1 MTDTFDYGAAAGKKD
16 EQQDVPV
23 FTPDISTP
31 DPKPVATSFDFEAAA
46 GRRTKPPAVE
56 DGKPF
61 REITDPRGGPRVNQ
75 PEPPQWS
82 AFGTP
87 LPGTKAAEQGL
98 EIHPLSRAVLQ
109 NFDLTDDISGNS
121 AALRKIV
128 RRVDEK
134 SNPRSRLPVEE
145 LTDDQLTKIVE
156 QPRMQRALQIDS
168 ITRRRMAEDAE
179 EAAILRGEIPFML
192 AAEGSVDTMVRMMRP
207 PETRTPE
214 AIAAQ
219 QNRGFLDSAANAIQR
234 GIDRP
239 RFGLLI
245 SFAQSKAARGRAA
258 SGNPLQTFSDA
269 FKEGAFGAEGSI
281 QRKVT
286 TIPNPIDLL
295 YGLGQGI
302 GAIGDVYLSG
312 GYNEA
317 TASRL
322 EKEAYAELE
331 DAFRSLKRAEA
342 TTPMSR
348 PATRFMRGFQE
359 LPDDPVGALTGFLSL
374 LIDDP
379 AGFTAASSEV
389 LAEQTPIL
397 AASAV
402 VRKPLGGVAAI
413 STNALG
419 TYVSERFNVD
429 AQRIALVK
437 KRTGI
442 DLNTA
447 KGRADF
453 LVNAEAQE
461 VFSAYGRTRGA
472 IIATGVGVG
481 GAYFRSGTLVPMKS
495 LTGRFAEQTLV
506 SGVLD
511 GSFEAAAGLATT
523 GKIDVKE
530 AIAEAAFGT
539 NPVSVA
545 IESTL
550 SGRADYVR
558 LNDSKKAKAWLEGST
573 EIKGDIAGIPVVKLD
588 TAASVMGEKL
598 ESEGI
603 ETVYITASDLYTF
616 DQDGEVAE
624 TLGLNPE
631 DVARAAAEGGT
642 VEVSASTFVRHILG
656 KDGFDAL
663 LEHTMFDPT
672 GMTPAE
678 ARQYDEAGIGDQIQQ
693 QIEERVRSNLAPGLD
708 ESSLTKLNTDMSTIQ
723 DQVAGQLEATGRYD
737 ANKSRLFGLLTAQR
751 YATRAI
757 RIAEETG
764 QPVDAS
770 ALFASDNLRI
780 QGGQPTPVA
789 FKQGGFE
796 AYRKLVDPEGRT
808 IPAEDRPNLRMG
820 DMYGMLPKD
829 AEVVGELDDVILH
842 RGANGDYYAT
852 AYNADLGE
860 QDVVG
865 FIQGRENGTE
875 LAVVEE
881 MQGKGIG
888 SELQYLFRR
897 ENPLAP
903 TGGLT
908 EAGASRLESTYDRL
922 AAEYMDPLEQSAKE
936 FGVSTEVLQA
946 ELAEAGGDITQTPR
960 FKEWF
965 KQSAVVDENG
975 QPLTV
980 YHGTPEVFDA
990 FITQRQGSRRVDQFG
1005 AFFSDSPDFALA
1017 YSVRGVP
1024 GGESNVGQ
1032 VMPVYLSLQN
1042 PWVVEGDAGFDR
1054 LIEIVREKAGERGR
1068 PNRMPEEGFDMAAL
1082 REYFQLS
1089 GVDGIIIKN
1098 FDGDRLDGAMDDGY
1112 GGKIATPTSQTV
1124 YIALDPN
1131 QIKSVFNRG
1140 AFDPADPNILFQ
1152 DSVENKRET
1161 KQDERVSDK
1170 NAHGLMPY
1178 LRDYSEAEPRRT
1190 KKQALGQTTTNK
1202 NARKQ
1207 LDQVDEILE
1216 LNPDAH
1222 TSAEAWLQMMADA
1235 YGTQDVPIAPY
1246 RFIEE
1251 INGTGAVDNLSRLSE
1266 GQIEDA
1272 NHGFENAAAFR
1283 EAYTSGK
1290 LGVETTAKLFLWSF
1304 LSRGVSP
1311 YTQEAL
1317 FIDAFPGIDVWM
1329 DMASEGTLDMEGSSA
1344 NFDLGDKSARDKLA
1358 QDILA
1363 AQTKTYKALKPA
1375 QRKKANAPT
1384 LTDWRVN
1391 DDGTVNLTYPEWV
1404 KTVAPAGSGQPGAGS
1419 THNLNA
1425 FGKDFLVKMSQDVG
1439 DGTGRSRLQY
1449 LHDLMSDPESTGQ
1462 QVRREFAAV
1471 GQGVGIDNKVVSFTL
1486 LVAGYNDVLVLDRV
1500 QFRQLYN
1507 DGRFDGVNIYDGFK
1521 EDGKVVTASGF
1532 SKQGDGARGIL
1543 IYEAME
1549 RAVAGRVDEIYTE
1562 LGREGEGS
1570 VGRYHWETWVAD
1582 SQQEASHGSL
1592 GAILPAALG
1601 DNTAINKVSAKQGEY
1616 GSYAYGARYGVDG
1629 AGIGYFT
1636 YPTPNGNVWLFTID
1650 QFVEF
1655 QQEVRKARNG
1665 VVPTKFKVTEAGN
1678 APWYTSEEVNVE
1690 NLDQLAERI
1699 SSGQAGDGAGTLFQ
1713 DGADQLISDRL
1724 PADPALEQQDPTQE
1738 VDFVGDV
1745 IFEVAPDPNNVEL
1758 SARWNALPPAAQ
1770 LAISDTVSKS
1780 VLPSVLEAAGAEG
1793 SVSPQIGSYLDDTN
1807 PSFSLRLTS
1816 GDPAA
1821 VANAVGFV
1829 LSQDSMVALSA
1840 DAFEGSF
1847 EAGAVWV
1854 QIGDKSLQEID
1865 AIYQTLRGIEGFPQ
1879 IGGQSTTDGQMSLIL
1894 EEGVDPSSF
1903 AAAVDT
1909 ALASEYVVEDGTVHA
1924 AFPEKKDYDYASE
1937 TSDPAGSAGEAR
1949 QRYRDVRDQAAQE
1962 VAAAID
1968 QYERGGQQPDLEQQR
1983 GATAAPRGGF
1993 TPSDLITDQDG
2004 NPVNLIQIFEK
2015 ADPTTFL
2022 HESGHFW
2029 LEQLKADALAVGG
2042 GLQQDFKTVTDWWAS
2057 RPLEL
2062 REEAVK
2068 RAKKAKDKDSVA
2080 ALQQMTEAQVSAYAR
2095 SGELRGEG
2103 PSRYLSVAMHEQ
2115 FARGVENYFATG
2127 RAPSLS
2133 LAGVFSA
2140 FKVWVGSVYAKLA
2153 GAKLDVQFSAEVTAV
2168 IDRMLAAD
2176 EEIALIEGQY
2186 NLAAMYTTAEQAGM
2200 TPTQFA
2206 AYQKKIAEAKDD
2218 RRARQLAKHIKE
2230 LKRERTAWW
2239 NDERETLRGETEQEV
2254 AAEPAY
2260 RLLYALT
2267 NQGLADGSTLP
2278 EGEALDRMDR
2288 ELLKELLEAEGFSL
2302 DDIPRIDSK
2311 AVYEADGL
2319 SPGVVAQT
2327 FGYED
2332 VDAMI
2337 LDLVGRQPY
2346 AQAVDEAIDVK
2357 MEEEHGS
2364 IESSGETEA
2373 LASAY
2378 SDKTAQVLAAELAA
2392 LRTTEPAFKQA
2403 FVRAYARDRLLELPS
2418 AQIRPYRFLA
2428 AEKRH
2433 ANMAGDALKRG
2444 DRVAAYQHQFQR
2456 LVNHYMATEA
2466 LKAQRDIE
2474 KKTRYLKAFTKR
2486 GKKFPTIEADYVDNI
2501 LRILAAVNF
2510 GQGAAGQQSRFNE
2523 IVALQAFIEEKQAAD
2538 GSLLDVP
2545 AWLTDT
2551 SGSVANSTRE
2561 ISYLQFLQ
2569 LHETIKRYEQQ
2580 GRTANKIRR
2589 GDEELSL
2596 AEGKASLLSVLDG
2609 MNKSRVQRLRGKTAS
2624 ARGVS
2629 YTVASVIALADAQL
2643 LKVEALLEAIDG
2655 QVMGPWHQT
2664 IYEPFN
2670 QAAADKYRLQE
2681 EVSQVIGELIS
2692 NLPKDVRRGFGKRVD
2707 VGALGTPGMTFTRG
2721 ELIMMALNVGNES
2734 NLDKFI
2740 RGMGG
2745 DPETNVKGAGWNI
2758 SEELIDAALDNLTEE
2773 EWSLVRGV
2781 WEHAEKLYPTV
2792 EGIYRRE
2799 HGISPDRVEPRTV
2812 KTKFG
2817 EFKGGYFPMMYDRS
2831 IAGVAVD
2838 LQQKTA
2844 LELMQAETGRASIN
2858 SSMTKA
2864 RTGYAAPVDLDI
2876 SRLSIGL
2883 DNTIHFITHYGAVR
2897 NANKILGDR
2906 DIRAELETKVGIAYT
2921 EQLTKW
2927 VAALASNG
2935 NDSPPVDIF
2944 QKGIQQLYNN
2954 TTVGV
2959 LGFSYS
2965 TLGMQT
2971 LGLFNGQDR
2980 LLADSGYGPAGIAVL
2995 QKDMAEAVAAAFRP
3009 THIEFVIQASGE
3021 MQGRRKS
3028 MDREVSQV
3036 LRNLTGKEGVVT
3048 AAQRFSMQA
3057 IAEVQFYT
3065 VDIPVWTAAYN
3076 RAQRGI
3082 VPSVNTG
3089 DTDAAIKY
3097 ADRVVRMSQS
3107 AGGLKDLAAIQRHKG
3122 LIKGLTMFYSFFSA
3136 LYFVLRSAGVEFTQN
3151 AKEKPIAATG
3161 RAATRLFVLLALQ
3174 SVATGFI
3181 RGDLPDWDEED
3192 EKKKSMLEYLAKE
3205 SVSTALGTIP
3215 VVREIAAGWA
3225 NGYGYSGGA
3234 GTIAFDAATKAM
3246 AGMEKFINELGE
3258 EETIKTDGDYEDLA
3272 RRAAPY
3278 VLLLGALI
3286 GVPAVQANRTLDGL
3300 GAMYDEA
3307 DNWYWSDLLR
3317 GYNAERAKRRED

>member
-1 MTDTFDYGAAAGKKD
+1 MTETLFDFGNEADAPETEASPTAAPP
-16 EQQDVPV
+16 EPTNR
-23 FTPDISTP
+23 TPDGLFDFGDTAEP
-31 DPKPVATSFDFEAAA
+31 TPVA
-46 GRRTKPPAVE
+46 GPR
-56 DGKPF
+56 

-75 PEPPQWS
+75 PPPRQWS
-82 AFGTP
+82 VFGTP

-128 RRVDEK
+128 RRLDEK

-145 LTDDQLTKIVE
+145 LTDDQLAKLIDEPRVE
-156 QPRMQRALQIDS
+156 RALRLDS

-192 AAEGSVDTMVRMMRP
+192 AAEGSVDTMVRMLRP

-219 QNRGFLDSAANAIQR
+219 QNRGFFDSAANAIER
-234 GIDRP
+234 GTNRP

-258 SGNPLQTFSDA
+258 RGNPLQTFSDA

-286 TIPNPIDLL
+286 TIPSPIDLL
-295 YGLGQGI
+295 YGLGQGV

-348 PATRFMRGFQE
+348 PATRFMQGFQE
-359 LPDDPVGALTGFLSL
+359 LPDDTVGALTGFLSL

-379 AGFTAASSEV
+379 VGFTAASSEV

-413 STNALG
+413 STSALG
-419 TYVSERFNVD
+419 TYASERFNVD

-437 KRTGI
+437 KKTGI

-453 LVNAEAQE
+453 LVSAEAQAA
-461 VFSAYGRTRGA
+461 FSAYGKTRA
-472 IIATGVGVG
+472 ALIATGVGVG
-481 GAYFRSGTLVPMKS
+481 GAYFRGGSLVPMKS

-506 SGVLD
+506 SAAID
-511 GSFEAAAGLATT
+511 GLFEAGAGLFST
-523 GKIDVKE
+523 GVIDVKE
-530 AIAEAAFGT
+530 VLAEIAFGA
-539 NPVSVA
+539 NPVSVS
-545 IESTL
+545 IESAL
-550 SGRADYVR
+550 AGRADYAR

-603 ETVYITASDLYTF
+603 DTVYISAGPLFEQGAETAR
-616 DQDGEVAE
+616 

-631 DVARAAAEGGT
+631 DVARLAAEGGT
-642 VEVSASTFVRHILG
+642 VEVTAATFVRHILG

-663 LEHTMFDPT
+663 IEHTMFDPA

-678 ARQYDEAGIGDQIQQ
+678 ASEYSAAGIGDQIQQ
-693 QIEERVRSNLAPGLD
+693 QLEERARNNLAPGLD
-708 ESSLTKLNTDMSTIQ
+708 EVSLTKLTTDIATIQ

-757 RIAEETG
+757 RLTEETG
-764 QPVDAS
+764 QPVDAA
-770 ALFASDNLRI
+770 ALFEADNLQI
-780 QGGQPTPVA
+780 AGGQPAATAPTREAAPEGQIAVFDSEGNQQNLEVVA
-789 FKQGGFE
+789 RSEAGGVIVRLPSGE
-796 AYRKLVDPEGRT
+796 EVLLGNKLEVSDPLSSDFVVEGLPNAPRVSELSDPE
-808 IPAEDRPNLRMG
+808 
-820 DMYGMLPKD
+820 
-829 AEVVGELDDVILH
+829 
-842 RGANGDYYAT
+842 
-852 AYNADLGE
+852 
-860 QDVVG
+860 
-865 FIQGRENGTE
+865 
-875 LAVVEE
+875 LASLE
-881 MQGKGIG
+881 
-888 SELQYLFRR
+888 
-897 ENPLAP
+897 
-903 TGGLT
+903 
-908 EAGASRLESTYDRL
+908 ASRLERI
-922 AAEYMDPLEQSAKE
+922 AAI
-936 FGVSTEVLQA
+936 
-946 ELAEAGGDITQTPR
+946 EAAGAT
-960 FKEWF
+960 
-965 KQSAVVDENG
+965 N
-975 QPLTV
+975 
-980 YHGTPEVFDA
+980 
-990 FITQRQGSRRVDQFG
+990 QG
-1005 AFFSDSPDFALA
+1005 A
-1017 YSVRGVP
+1017 
-1024 GGESNVGQ
+1024 
-1032 VMPVYLSLQN
+1032 
-1042 PWVVEGDAGFDR
+1042 
-1054 LIEIVREKAGERGR
+1054 
-1068 PNRMPEEGFDMAAL
+1068 
-1082 REYFQLS
+1082 
-1089 GVDGIIIKN
+1089 
-1098 FDGDRLDGAMDDGY
+1098 
-1112 GGKIATPTSQTV
+1112 
-1124 YIALDPN
+1124 
-1131 QIKSVFNRG
+1131 
-1140 AFDPADPNILFQ
+1140 
-1152 DSVENKRET
+1152 
-1161 KQDERVSDK
+1161 
-1170 NAHGLMPY
+1170 
-1178 LRDYSEAEPRRT
+1178 
-1190 KKQALGQTTTNK
+1190 
-1202 NARKQ
+1202 
-1207 LDQVDEILE
+1207 
-1216 LNPDAH
+1216 
-1222 TSAEAWLQMMADA
+1222 
-1235 YGTQDVPIAPY
+1235 
-1246 RFIEE
+1246 
-1251 INGTGAVDNLSRLSE
+1251 
-1266 GQIEDA
+1266 
-1272 NHGFENAAAFR
+1272 
-1283 EAYTSGK
+1283 
-1290 LGVETTAKLFLWSF
+1290 
-1304 LSRGVSP
+1304 
-1311 YTQEAL
+1311 
-1317 FIDAFPGIDVWM
+1317 
-1329 DMASEGTLDMEGSSA
+1329 
-1344 NFDLGDKSARDKLA
+1344 
-1358 QDILA
+1358 
-1363 AQTKTYKALKPA
+1363 
-1375 QRKKANAPT
+1375 
-1384 LTDWRVN
+1384 
-1391 DDGTVNLTYPEWV
+1391 
-1404 KTVAPAGSGQPGAGS
+1404 
-1419 THNLNA
+1419 
-1425 FGKDFLVKMSQDVG
+1425 
-1439 DGTGRSRLQY
+1439 
-1449 LHDLMSDPESTGQ
+1449 
-1462 QVRREFAAV
+1462 
-1471 GQGVGIDNKVVSFTL
+1471 
-1486 LVAGYNDVLVLDRV
+1486 
-1500 QFRQLYN
+1500 
-1507 DGRFDGVNIYDGFK
+1507 
-1521 EDGKVVTASGF
+1521 
-1532 SKQGDGARGIL
+1532 
-1543 IYEAME
+1543 YEAAK
-1549 RAVAGRVDEIYTE
+1549 RDLTAARSE
-1562 LGREGEGS
+1562 LGRRRQQPSIEG
-1570 VGRYHWETWVAD
+1570 
-1582 SQQEASHGSL
+1582 
-1592 GAILPAALG
+1592 
-1601 DNTAINKVSAKQGEY
+1601 
-1616 GSYAYGARYGVDG
+1616 
-1629 AGIGYFT
+1629 
-1636 YPTPNGNVWLFTID
+1636 
-1650 QFVEF
+1650 
-1655 QQEVRKARNG
+1655 
-1665 VVPTKFKVTEAGN
+1665 
-1678 APWYTSEEVNVE
+1678 
-1690 NLDQLAERI
+1690 
-1699 SSGQAGDGAGTLFQ
+1699 
-1713 DGADQLISDRL
+1713 
-1724 PADPALEQQDPTQE
+1724 DPALEQSDIDNAELELSKGFKDERIPELEEAARQRSAGEITQEAYDAKVNELKPIRPYTSVPAPATVGEMKSALKKGQQGRVGQGSNFVGEDVGMRLDIPAYTNHGTWVPTMHNPAGKPIAHEAAAQISDVVFTQPGDSAERKAARVGTGEVSKSPFAQMNGTLQSVDPDQLAARAAEVINDPEWTQVGYDPRRHTFFYDRATQQPVLAADEVIQVGPLVLAKNAQFGAGQSFLFQDAPDGALEQARATVQDPEALGLTEEEAARVNPIYRAGALPTKRLGSNEKAAKWLEEQFEGEAITDFTATLSTEQLDQLGRMMAAEVQLALESTSNAADWYSGAVLKAITAASIKYPMLTDDAAAADAGFGTSSNAQFAFTYIMAVTSQNLDVSKNSAAADAAFSEMVETVKAGDYSMKAAWGTGDKQAAMAKNFKKFKPMLDAMPGDTPQDRMAALDELFREKKTVKEWVVSMKAAGIPYSPPGNTAMDVVVYGSSTLGPKIGNGFWQNLNGNFDPLTIDLWMRRTWGRLTGKSIGLPSAIPAQRRRLKAAVAKSRSNEQGAPDLIDIARAELDTSRAAQADHTGQAETTNQTKKDFDAETRRLNKAVRDGEALLSDLAGLKAPETWKAEYGKDDDALLAYAKRLLKAWSVEYKSLQKKYDKGSIPDELQPTWARAAKAIRANLSTPLDQITNGTQRKQVEAAGARAIEILSERGIDVTTADMQALLWYPEKELWGALRDKLEVDDNGVPIVTASDLNESYDTAFARIFRSQGYEVEGIEGDGAGGSGQRAVAGQDARLVEPGDIRGAGQAGGAVESRDLFQE

-1983 GATAAPRGGF
+1983 GAAGPRGGF

-2004 NPVNLIQIFEK
+2004 NPVNLLQIFEK

-2042 GLQQDFKTVTDWWAS
+2042 GFQNDFKAVTDWWAS

-2133 LAGVFSA
+2133 LAAAFSQ
-2140 FKVWVGSVYAKLA
+2140 FKLWVMSIYTKLG
-2153 GAKLDVQFSAEVTAV
+2153 GAQLDVQFSPQVTAV

-2186 NLAAMYTTAEQAGM
+2186 NLAAMYNTAEQAGM

-2218 RRARQLAKHIKE
+2218 RRARQLAKHVKE

-2239 NDERETLRGETEQEV
+2239 KEERETLRDETSQEV

-2288 ELLKELLEAEGFSL
+2288 GLLKELLEADGFSL

-2319 SPGVVAQT
+2319 SPGVVAQA

-2332 VDAMI
+2332 VDSMI

-2346 AQAVDEAIDVK
+2346 AQAVDAAIDAK

-2364 IESSGETEA
+2364 IEGSGEAEA

-2403 FVRAYARDRLLELPS
+2403 FVRAYARDRLLEMPS
-2418 AQIRPYRFLA
+2418 AQVRPYRFLA

-2433 ANMAGDALKRG
+2433 ANLAGDALKRG
-2444 DRVAAYQHQFQR
+2444 DKVAAYQHQFQR

-2474 KKTRYLKAFTKR
+2474 KKTRYMRKFTKA
-2486 GKKFPTIEADYVDNI
+2486 GQKFPRIEAAYVDNI

-2510 GQGAAGQQSRFNE
+2510 GQGAAGQQSRANE
-2523 IVALQAFIEEKQAAD
+2523 IIALQQFIVERQEAD
-2538 GSLLDVP
+2538 GSILDVP
-2545 AWLTDT
+2545 DWLVNPT
-2551 SGSVANSTRE
+2551 GNAANTVRE
-2561 ISYLQFLQ
+2561 MSYLQFLN

-2580 GRTANKIRR
+2580 GRAANKVRR
-2589 GDEELSL
+2589 GDEEASRAETKAELL
-2596 AEGKASLLSVLDG
+2596 AVLDG
-2609 MNKSRVQRLRGKTAS
+2609 MEQSRVQRLRGKAAS
-2624 ARGVS
+2624 PEGLRLDDRIK
-2629 YTVASVIALADAQL
+2629 YIVASGAALFDAQL

-2655 QVMGPWHQT
+2655 RPLGAWQQT

-2670 QAAADKYRLQE
+2670 KAAADKYLLQE
-2681 EVSQVIGELIS
+2681 EVSKLVGELIDS
-2692 NLPKDVRRGFGKRVD
+2692 LPKEVRRSFGKQVD
-2707 VGALGTPGMTFTRG
+2707 VGALGKPGMRFTRG
-2721 ELIMMALNVGNES
+2721 NLIMMALNVGNES

-2745 DPETNVKGAGWNI
+2745 DPESNVKGAGWNI
-2758 SEELIDAALDNLTEE
+2758 NEELVDAALDNLTEE
-2773 EWSLVRGV
+2773 EWNLVRGV
-2781 WEHAEKLYPTV
+2781 WAHAEKLYPTV

-2799 HGISPDRVEPRTV
+2799 HGISPDRLEPRTV

-2817 EFKGGYFPMMYDRS
+2817 EIKGGYFPMMYDRT

-2844 LELMQAETGRASIN
+2844 LELIQGETGRASIN
-2858 SSMTKA
+2858 SSMTKG

-2883 DNTIHFITHYGAVR
+2883 DNTIHFITHYEAVR

-2906 DIRAELETKVGIAYT
+2906 DVRAELENKVGIAYT
-2921 EQLTKW
+2921 DQLAKW
-2927 VAALASNG
+2927 VAALAANG
-2935 NDSPPVDIF
+2935 NDSPPVDII
-2944 QKGIQQLYNN
+2944 QKSIQKLYTN
-2954 TTVGV
+2954 TTVAV

-2980 LLADSGYGPAGIAVL
+2980 LLADSGYGPVALALV
-2995 QKDMAEAVAAAFRP
+2995 QKDIAAGVAAAFRP
-3009 THIEFVIQASGE
+3009 AHVAFVLASSGE

-3028 MDREVSQV
+3028 MDREVSNV
-3036 LRNLTGKEGVVT
+3036 LRSLAGKEGVVSG
-3048 AAQRFSMQA
+3048 AQRFSMQA

-3065 VDIPVWTAAYN
+3065 VDVPVWTAGYN
-3076 RAQRGI
+3076 RALRGN
-3082 VPSVNTG
+3082 VGGVDKG
-3089 DTDAAIKY
+3089 DTAAAIKY
-3097 ADRVVRMSQS
+3097 ADRVVRLSQS
-3107 AGGLKDLAAIQRHKG
+3107 AGGLKDLAAVQRHKG
-3122 LIKGLTMFYSFFSA
+3122 LVKGLTMFYSFFSA
-3136 LYFVLRSAGVEFTQN
+3136 LYAVLRATGVEFSQN
-3151 AKEKPIAATG
+3151 VKDTPIASTS

-3174 SVATGFI
+3174 SVASGLI
-3181 RGDLPDWDEED
+3181 RGDLPDWEEED
-3192 EKKKSMLEYLAKE
+3192 KEKEDMLDYIAKE
-3205 SVSTALGTIP
+3205 SLVTALGVIP
-3215 VVREIAAGWA
+3215 VIRDIAAGA
-3225 NGYGYSGGA
+3225 ASGYGYSGGP
-3234 GTIAFDAATKAM
+3234 GNIAFEALSKSM
-3246 AGMEKFINELGE
+3246 SGLEKIVDEFGNEE
-3258 EETIKTDGDYEDLA
+3258 VIKTDGDYEDMA
-3272 RRAAPY
+3272 RRYAPFI
-3278 VLLLGALI
+3278 LLFGAVT
-3286 GVPAVQANRTLDGL
+3286 GAPAVQLNRTLDGL
-3300 GAMYDEA
+3300 AAFYDEA
-3307 DNWYWSDLLR
+3307 DNWSPTDLLR
-3317 GYNAERAKRRED
+3317 GYKPERAKRRAD

>member
-56 DGKPF
+56 DGKPL
-61 REITDPRGGPRVNQ
+61 REITDPLGRPLINQ

-87 LPGTKAAEQGL
+87 LPGTKAADQGL

-128 RRVDEK
+128 RRVADRRDGRA
-134 SNPRSRLPVEE
+134 PLPVEE
-145 LTDDQLTKIVE
+145 LTVEQLTKIVE
-156 QPRMQRALQIDS
+156 QPRMQRALQLDS

-258 SGNPLQTFSDA
+258 RGNPLQTFSDA

-295 YGLGQGI
+295 YGLGQGV

-348 PATRFMRGFQE
+348 PATRFMQGFQE
-359 LPDDPVGALTGFLSL
+359 LPDDTVGALTGFLSL

-379 AGFTAASSEV
+379 VGFTAASSEV

-481 GAYFRSGTLVPMKS
+481 GAYFRGGTLVPMKS

-511 GSFEAAAGLATT
+511 GAFEAAAGLATT

-588 TAASVMGEKL
+588 TAASVMGDKL

-770 ALFASDNLRI
+770 ALFASDNLQI
-780 QGGQPTPVA
+780 QEGQPAAQSSALEQGRIRSVWDTIRGKDSSSSVVTLRHGGPVLE
-789 FKQGGFE
+789 GGKLDLEFTGRDNDPTSTSPRETTGIYFSTEGGDQATQFARGGRSYE
-796 AYRKLVDPEGRT
+796 ARL
-808 IPAEDRPNLRMG
+808 PAESLSGVVDFMSRVSDLSPEMQQTLSDLASEAGIEVGRGESAGNLISRIRS
-820 DMYGMLPKD
+820 
-829 AEVVGELDDVILH
+829 EL
-842 RGANGDYYAT
+842 
-852 AYNADLGE
+852 
-860 QDVVG
+860 
-865 FIQGRENGTE
+865 ENGTE
-875 LAVVEE
+875 RLVEAGISGHEKKSINE
-881 MQGKGIG
+881 MVIWDQALLD
-888 SELQYLFRR
+888 SAELFDVTEGDPVQLRQEGASLF
-897 ENPLAP
+897 ENPLPVTP
-903 TGGLT
+903 TGKNNKILIKDIGQALTDDHTAQIGEKLFPEDNPDHFQQVLEMAIAEMDAQLERANSGVGWYDKDVNDAINTTAENLFPTLLT
-908 EAGASRLESTYDRL
+908 EPGHRDFFLILAGIFSNGTTPSQAWGMSAGAYEIFLEG
-922 AAEYMDPLEQSAKE
+922 
-936 FGVSTEVLQA
+936 GVVPVQRRNS
-946 ELAEAGGDITQTPR
+946 D
-960 FKEWF
+960 
-965 KQSAVVDENG
+965 
-975 QPLTV
+975 
-980 YHGTPEVFDA
+980 GTPVKMTSYKDKKTGEQVTKPAGWGVRNGANEQHLQF
-990 FITQRQGSRRVDQFG
+990 FKHLVETQGGLQEAADWMLTEHTPAEINEMMLASG
-1005 AFFSDSPDFALA
+1005 AF
-1017 YSVRGVP
+1017 
-1024 GGESNVGQ
+1024 
-1032 VMPVYLSLQN
+1032 
-1042 PWVVEGDAGFDR
+1042 
-1054 LIEIVREKAGERGR
+1054 KAGR
-1068 PNRMPEEGFDMAAL
+1068 
-1082 REYFQLS
+1082 Y
-1089 GVDGIIIKN
+1089 K
-1098 FDGDRLDGAMDDGY
+1098 
-1112 GGKIATPTSQTV
+1112 
-1124 YIALDPN
+1124 
-1131 QIKSVFNRG
+1131 
-1140 AFDPADPNILFQ
+1140 
-1152 DSVENKRET
+1152 
-1161 KQDERVSDK
+1161 
-1170 NAHGLMPY
+1170 
-1178 LRDYSEAEPRRT
+1178 T
-1190 KKQALGQTTTNK
+1190 KKQLAGAPDRGVMVFGPKLG
-1202 NARKQ
+1202 R
-1207 LDQVDEILE
+1207 
-1216 LNPDAH
+1216 
-1222 TSAEAWLQMMADA
+1222 
-1235 YGTQDVPIAPY
+1235 
-1246 RFIEE
+1246 
-1251 INGTGAVDNLSRLSE
+1251 
-1266 GQIEDA
+1266 
-1272 NHGFENAAAFR
+1272 
-1283 EAYTSGK
+1283 YTMGL
-1290 LGVETTAKLFLWSF
+1290 LGVEIDANDTTVDLWYTRTFRRWTGRLMDPPLGNEGVAAQPDPKNDEAERKSIFRLTEELSVRYGIGPGDAQAALWFFEKRLWATHGAQLDEGTNSQGAAKLLAD
-1304 LSRGVSP
+1304 R
-1311 YTQEAL
+1311 
-1317 FIDAFPGIDVWM
+1317 GIDVAERG
-1329 DMASEGTLDMEGSSA
+1329 DQPSA
-1344 NFDLGDKSARDKLA
+1344 A
-1358 QDILA
+1358 
-1363 AQTKTYKALKPA
+1363 
-1375 QRKKANAPT
+1375 
-1384 LTDWRVN
+1384 
-1391 DDGTVNLTYPEWV
+1391 
-1404 KTVAPAGSGQPGAGS
+1404 
-1419 THNLNA
+1419 
-1425 FGKDFLVKMSQDVG
+1425 
-1439 DGTGRSRLQY
+1439 
-1449 LHDLMSDPESTGQ
+1449 
-1462 QVRREFAAV
+1462 
-1471 GQGVGIDNKVVSFTL
+1471 
-1486 LVAGYNDVLVLDRV
+1486 
-1500 QFRQLYN
+1500 
-1507 DGRFDGVNIYDGFK
+1507 
-1521 EDGKVVTASGF
+1521 
-1532 SKQGDGARGIL
+1532 
-1543 IYEAME
+1543 
-1549 RAVAGRVDEIYTE
+1549 
-1562 LGREGEGS
+1562 
-1570 VGRYHWETWVAD
+1570 
-1582 SQQEASHGSL
+1582 
-1592 GAILPAALG
+1592 
-1601 DNTAINKVSAKQGEY
+1601 
-1616 GSYAYGARYGVDG
+1616 
-1629 AGIGYFT
+1629 
-1636 YPTPNGNVWLFTID
+1636 
-1650 QFVEF
+1650 
-1655 QQEVRKARNG
+1655 
-1665 VVPTKFKVTEAGN
+1665 VTEA
-1678 APWYTSEEVNVE
+1678 A
-1690 NLDQLAERI
+1690 
-1699 SSGQAGDGAGTLFQ
+1699 F
-1713 DGADQLISDRL
+1713 
-1724 PADPALEQQDPTQE
+1724 EQQDPTQE

-1780 VLPSVLEAAGAEG
+1780 VLPSVLEAAEAEG

-1847 EAGAVWV
+1847 EAGAVRIAV
-1854 QIGDKSLQEID
+1854 GDKSLQEID
-1865 AIYQTLRGIEGFPQ
+1865 AIYQTLRGIDGFPQ
-1879 IGGQSTTDGQMSLIL
+1879 IGGQSTTDGQMTLIL
-1894 EEGVDPSSF
+1894 EEGVDVEAFSD
-1903 AAAVDT
+1903 AVVE
-1909 ALASEYVVEDGTVHA
+1909 ALPSEYTDAVLFDAVNV
-1924 AFPEKKDYDYASE
+1924 AFPEKKDYDYGSSE
-1937 TSDPAGSAGEAR
+1937 NDPAGESGLAR
-1949 QRYRDVRDQAAQE
+1949 QRYRAVRDQAAQE

-2004 NPVNLIQIFEK
+2004 NSVNLIQIFEK

-2288 ELLKELLEAEGFSL
+2288 ELLKGLLEAEGFSL

-2944 QKGIQQLYNN
+2944 QRGIQQLYNN

-2971 LGLFNGQDR
+2971 LGLFNGEDR

-2995 QKDMAEAVAAAFRP
+2995 QKDMAEGVAAAFRP
-3009 THIEFVIQASGE
+3009 SHIEFVIQASGE

-3246 AGMEKFINELGE
+3246 GGMEKFINELGE

-3278 VLLLGALI
+3278 VLLLGALK
-3286 GVPAVQANRTLDGL
+3286 GLPAVQANRTLDGL